1 MSTPVKQ
8 LSASIQK
15 LMTLFSR
22 IDSIVLN
29 KNNIEEAESI
39 IQSIEEEL
47 EKASQLVNKGKY
59 NKVPEAIS
67 RFTDEKNKLKRRV
80 NVIKNQ
86 SGSQGGRR
94 NYKRSKTHRR
104 SNRRHKTHKR

>member
-1 MSTPVKQ
+1 
-8 LSASIQK
+8 
-15 LMTLFSR
+15 MTLFSR

-47 EKASQLVNKGKY
+47 EKASQLAEKVNKGKY